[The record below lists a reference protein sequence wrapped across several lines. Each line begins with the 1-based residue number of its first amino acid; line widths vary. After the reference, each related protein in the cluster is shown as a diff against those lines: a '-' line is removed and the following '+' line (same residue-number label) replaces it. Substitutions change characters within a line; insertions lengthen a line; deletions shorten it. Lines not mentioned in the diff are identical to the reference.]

1 MYFSDAFA
9 CKLPNPMAEPPST
22 DKLTDF
28 SNRQSQA
35 ERGGLSRQLGL
46 GSAVAAVAGES
57 IAVGIFLTPAGMARS
72 LGSPFWLL
80 VVWLAMGAM
89 ALSGALCYGELAARF
104 PAAGGGYVYLRE
116 AYGPRLAFLYGWM
129 SFLVLDPGVTAALAV
144 GMASYAAFIIGLSPG
159 SMKVMAILT
168 ILVVAMLNI
177 RHTQLGAWFL
187 RWMTTLKLS
196 VLGLLAFWALA
207 KGAGNWGHFLPF
219 VPQRPGSEPLLA
231 ALAGSYV
238 AAFFSF
244 GGWWDVSK
252 IAGEV
257 RDPKRT
263 LPRALA
269 LGVLLVTTVYILMSA
284 VFIYVVPLSQVTSD
298 ETFVAQAGARVF
310 GPAGGTLLALI
321 VVACVL
327 GGLAAIIMAAP
338 RVYYAMA
345 RDGLFFPSV
354 AKLHP
359 RFGTPAR
366 AIGLHALLASL
377 IVTLGTFNQIIAY
390 FVFVAVIFVGLT
402 VAGLF
407 RLKAVGRD
415 ERSFGFPWTAIIFLT
430 LIVLLLVLLAMS
442 NPWQALLGAGV
453 VALGVPFYRRLHFKA
468 EPPGNQNPSQTPV
481 D

>member
-1 MYFSDAFA
+1 MPEPLFA
-9 CKLPNPMAEPPST
+9 
-22 DKLTDF
+22 DKLTAS

-35 ERGGLSRQLGL
+35 VPGGLSRQLGL

-80 VVWLAMGAM
+80 IVWLAMGAM
-89 ALSGALCYGELAARF
+89 ALSGALCYGELAARV

-116 AYGPRLAFLYGWM
+116 ACGPRLAFLYGWM

-144 GMASYAAFIIGLSPG
+144 GMASYAAYIIGLSPG
-159 SMKVMAILT
+159 GIKLAAILT
-168 ILVVAMLNI
+168 IMIVATLNI
-177 RHTQLGAWFL
+177 RHTRLGAGFL
-187 RWMTTLKLS
+187 RGMTALKLG

-207 KGAGNWGHFLPF
+207 KGAGDWNHFVPF
-219 VPQRPGSEPLLA
+219 VAQRPGSEPLLT

-257 RDPKRT
+257 QNPKRT
-263 LPRALA
+263 LPLALA
-269 LGVLLVTTVYILMSA
+269 LGVLVVTGVYVLMSS
-284 VFIYVVPLSQVTSD
+284 VFVYVVPLDRVSSD

-310 GPAGGTLLALI
+310 GPAGGNLLALI

-327 GGLAAIIMAAP
+327 GSLAAIIMAAP

-345 RDGLFFPSV
+345 CDGLFFPSV
-354 AKLHP
+354 ASLHP

-366 AIGLHALLASL
+366 AIGLHALVACL
-377 IVTLGTFNQIIAY
+377 IVALGTFNQIIAY
-390 FVFVAVIFVGLT
+390 FVFVAVIFIGLT

-407 RLKAVGRD
+407 RLKAAGRD
-415 ERSFGFPWTAIIFLT
+415 ERSFGFPWTATTFLT
-430 LIVLLLVLLAMS
+430 LIVLLLVLLAIS
-442 NPWQALLGAGV
+442 SPKQAFLGVGV
-453 VALGVPFYRRLHFKA
+453 AALGVPFYRLLHFKA
-468 EPPGNQNPSQTPV
+468 EAPGNRDPSRNH
-481 D
+481 DD